1 MKLGDWILV
10 GVIATLF
17 VAAVVFLI
25 RQKKRGGC
33 IGCSACASG
42 KKKGSRTGCT
52 ACKGCT
58 ECTGCC
64 DTCPSHAACGEKP
77 SADGDAHAEIPAEKS
92 GDEPQKD
99 RPENSVK
106 DSSGQSPEEPANE

>member
-10 GVIATLF
+10 GVIAALF

-33 IGCSACASG
+33 IGCSACASV

-52 ACKGCT
+52 ACTRCT

-77 SADGDAHAEIPAEKS
+77 SADGDAHTEIPAQKS
-92 GDEPQKD
+92 EDEPQKD
-99 RPENSVK
+99 RPA
-106 DSSGQSPEEPANE
+106 DSHEISPEQSPEELANE